1 MAMRRATRTFPDI
14 QSFAE
19 AYHGDL
25 RNGFLVL
32 PAEAVT
38 DEPANP
44 LKLDLMLPVVGRV
57 GPITAQ
63 VMSRTPEGG
72 LALRL
77 PELQLE
83 AGKGIAS
90 LWAAI
95 DEVKAW
101 LLSSGAVSPAGGGPA
116 DAELLARI
124 EVLEAENAVLRDALD
139 TFLDEEA
146 AKPSDEAGQDAS
158 EAEGDEDA
166 LIDDEELVDDSPE
179 SEDDAGEPDAEAPE
193 ADDTAG
199 ALDDGGP
206 AQPSPAQPAAKAAA
220 RGFQVPDLRGR
231 AARISGELGGHAF
244 QDALVTLA
252 ADRATGLLTARLPD
266 GRTRYGFWEK
276 GGPVGFRTEPL
287 NEAEVLGV
295 LLLRAQQIN
304 EDQLRKSLE
313 LMRARGC
320 RQGEAFLDMGVMS
333 YPQLIMVLGKQV
345 EFVFTQVLG
354 AKDGSFTFHDLPA
367 LPEPFLP
374 PALRIPNMLFRR
386 STTRAKELRS
396 DDLAAHFKP
405 NINAYVALHPDARRL
420 LADVKMSDVEKKLVS
435 IISETNLRLREVFT
449 VSPIS
454 RANTACIIFALD
466 ELRVLQYDGGESR
479 AGYLARVAELI
490 EKKKRQ
496 LTRCT
501 EFDVLEVH
509 WISLQEEVE
518 AAHRKVAA
526 DFSPSSFKELPAEM
540 LAELA
545 KINERIKTAAH
556 TLRSTDSRRE
566 YRKQIL
572 EGFMIDQSAELLGR
586 KGEMAIMRHDRREA
600 VACFAKALELVPK
613 NAEYL
618 EGMARAQVS

>member
-1 MAMRRATRTFPDI
+1 MAMRRATRTFPTI
-14 QSFAE
+14 QSFSE
-19 AYHGDL
+19 EYQRDIK
-25 RNGFLVL
+25 NGFLVL
-32 PAEAVT
+32 PPEAVT

-83 AGKGIAS
+83 AGKGIAG
-90 LWAAI
+90 LWAAV

-101 LLSSGAVSPAGGGPA
+101 LLASGALTPAAPNTEA
-116 DAELLARI
+116 LQARI
-124 EVLEAENAVLRDALD
+124 EQLEAENNVLRDALD
-139 TFLDEEA
+139 AFLDEQ
-146 AKPSDEAGQDAS
+146 GT
-158 EAEGDEDA
+158 GDEGEGEGEDGDDAEPLLDDEPAASSDDLDDEGTDDA
-166 LIDDEELVDDSPE
+166 LIDDEGIDD
-179 SEDDAGEPDAEAPE
+179 GAPE
-193 ADDTAG
+193 AA
-199 ALDDGGP
+199 AP
-206 AQPSPAQPAAKAAA
+206 ERPAAQAEPAAGGKAPS
-220 RGFQVPDLRGR
+220 RGFAVPDLRGKP
-231 AARISGELGGHAF
+231 ARLSGELGGHAF
-244 QDALVTLA
+244 QDALVSLA
-252 ADRATGLLTARLPD
+252 ADRATGLFTARLPD

-276 GGPVGFRTEPL
+276 GGPVGFRTDPL
-287 NEAEVLGV
+287 PEAEVLGV
-295 LLLRAQQIN
+295 LLLRAQQIT
-304 EDQLRKSLE
+304 EAQLRQSLE
-313 LMRARGC
+313 LMRTRGC

-333 YPQLIMVLGKQV
+333 YPQLIMVLGKQT
-345 EFVFTQVLG
+345 EFVFTQLLA
-354 AKDGSFTFHDLPA
+354 AKEGSFTFHDLPA

-386 STTRAKELRS
+386 SAARAKELRS

-405 NINAYVALHPDARRL
+405 NINAYVALAPEARRL
-420 LADVKMSDVEKKLVS
+420 LADVKMSDVERKLVS

-454 RANTACIIFALD
+454 RANTACIMFALD

-479 AGYLARVAELI
+479 AGYLARVSELI

-496 LTRCT
+496 LLRCT

-509 WISLQEEVE
+509 WISLQDEVD
-518 AAHRKVAA
+518 AAHRKVAS
-526 DFSPSSFKELPAEM
+526 DFDPASFKELPP
-540 LAELA
+540 ELLGELR
-545 KINERIKTAAH
+545 KINERIQKAAQ
-556 TLRSTDSRRE
+556 TLRTSDNRRE

-572 EGFMIDQSAELLGR
+572 EGFMIEQSAELLGR

-613 NAEYL
+613 HPEYL
-618 EGMARAQVS
+618 EGMTRAQAT

>member
-1 MAMRRATRTFPDI
+1 MAMRRATKTFPDI

-19 AYHGDL
+19 VYNGDL
-25 RNGFLVL
+25 RNGFLML

-63 VMSRTPEGG
+63 VMSRTPDGG

-95 DEVKAW
+95 DEAKAW

-116 DAELLARI
+116 EAEVLARI
-124 EVLEAENAVLRDALD
+124 EALEAENAVLRDALD

-146 AKPSDEAGQDAS
+146 AKPSDEAGQ
-158 EAEGDEDA
+158 AEGDEDA
-166 LIDDEELVDDSPE
+166 LIDDEEHVDDAPE
-179 SEDDAGEPDAEAPE
+179 ADDGAGEADDEAPE
-193 ADDTAG
+193 ADDAAG
-199 ALDDGGP
+199 ALEDGGP
-206 AQPSPAQPAAKAAA
+206 AQRGPAQPAAKTAA

-295 LLLRAQQIN
+295 LLLRAQQIK
-304 EDQLRKSLE
+304 EDQLRNSLE

-345 EFVFTQVLG
+345 EFAFTQVLG
-354 AKDGSFTFHDLPA
+354 AKNGTFTFHDLPA

-386 STTRAKELRS
+386 STARAKELRS

-479 AGYLARVAELI
+479 AGYLARAAELI

-518 AAHRKVAA
+518 AAHRKVAG
-526 DFSPSSFKELPAEM
+526 DFSPTSFKELPAEM

-545 KINERIKTAAH
+545 KINDRIKTAAH
-556 TLRSTDSRRE
+556 TLRSADSRRE

-572 EGFMIDQSAELLGR
+572 EGFMIEQSAELLGR

-613 NAEYL
+613 HAEHL